1 MQNNYMYPRHML
13 HGSPLIRE
21 ATGPI
26 LTITWSR
33 KKNTET
39 QNIVSKKNL
48 SKMILGPT
56 WSQ

>member
-1 MQNNYMYPRHML
+1 MYPRHML